1 MISLERQTRIG
12 VGLLVLTGS
21 TLGAFVHPG
30 FIGLAA
36 FVGVGL
42 VVAGITDFCGLTLV
56 LSKAPWN
63 RSLKAE
69 STCAPRPANEKREA
83 AAPNAV

>member
-21 TLGAFVHPG
+21 ILGAFVHPA

-36 FVGVGL
+36 FIGVGL

-63 RSLKAE
+63 RSHRPG
-69 STCAPRPANEKREA
+69 STCAPRTANEPRESA
-83 AAPNAV
+83 RANV

>member
-21 TLGAFVHPG
+21 ILGAFVHPA

-36 FVGVGL
+36 FIGVGL

-63 RSLKAE
+63 RSHKAE
-69 STCAPRPANEKREA
+69 STCAPRTADKPRET
-83 AAPNAV
+83 APTNAI